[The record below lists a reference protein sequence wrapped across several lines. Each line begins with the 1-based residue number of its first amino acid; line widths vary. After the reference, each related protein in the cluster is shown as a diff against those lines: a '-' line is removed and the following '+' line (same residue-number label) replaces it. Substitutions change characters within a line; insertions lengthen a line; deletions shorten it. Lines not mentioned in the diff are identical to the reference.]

1 MQDRNNTRS
10 VAAVV
15 LTSATGLR
23 ATIANL
29 GATLARLE
37 VPAATGSVDAI
48 LRYEN
53 VADIASDTFF
63 LGSTA
68 GPYANR
74 IRDARFRL
82 DGDEYVLE
90 ANEEG
95 PGHCLHGGSTGLHRQ
110 CFEIDADEA
119 RAECQVVL
127 PDGLGGFPGN
137 RTVRV
142 IYQLVD
148 DAALAIDFEVTT
160 DRDTVV
166 SLANH
171 AYFNLGG
178 VLSDHEIAIHAD
190 AYTPVHAGNVPTG
203 EIRAV
208 SDSRYDLRTMRAVGE
223 ERFDHNFALGEP
235 NNEPRLAAELRSPS
249 TGLQLNVHTTQPGLQ
264 FYTGDYLAA
273 PFVPRA
279 GLCLEA
285 QAFPDAPNQAGF
297 PSARLSAGETWRART
312 VYEFVNTGH

>member
-1 MQDRNNTRS
+1 MKYRNDQSAVMT
-10 VAAVV
+10 VV
-15 LTSATGLR
+15 LESASGLR
-23 ATIANL
+23 ATIASL

-37 VPAATGSVDAI
+37 VPAECGLVDAV
-48 LRYEN
+48 LYYEDP
-53 VADIASDTFF
+53 VDIASDTFF

-68 GPYANR
+68 GPFANR

-82 DGDEYVLE
+82 DDSEYILE

-110 CFEIDADEA
+110 YFDVDADET

-142 IYQLVD
+142 IYQLLG

-178 VLSDHEIAIHAD
+178 ALSNHEIAIHAV
-190 AYTPVHAGNVPTG
+190 A
-203 EIRAV
+203 
-208 SDSRYDLRTMRAVGE
+208 M
-223 ERFDHNFALGEP
+223 
-235 NNEPRLAAELRSPS
+235 
-249 TGLQLNVHTTQPGLQ
+249 
-264 FYTGDYLAA
+264 
-273 PFVPRA
+273 
-279 GLCLEA
+279 
-285 QAFPDAPNQAGF
+285 
-297 PSARLSAGETWRART
+297 
-312 VYEFVNTGH
+312 